1 MRHDLRVSGHAFR
14 LRPVDEQD
22 ADFIVDLRRRG
33 GRFLNQGAASIS
45 EQLVWLSEYFERV
58 GDFYFVVE
66 SMSDQRREGLL
77 GLYDCDPEGRAAEW
91 GRWVLEPD
99 SNAAVESALLIYRCA
114 FEALGIERV
123 GCRTLAGNRQV
134 IAFHESCGL
143 AREADLATIEHNGE
157 MLVAVV
163 HTLTRAEWPS
173 VRTRLDRLA
182 SRFAARRVAHRPH
195 LSRL

>member
-1 MRHDLRVSGHAFR
+1 MRHDLQVSGHAFR

-33 GRFLNQGAASIS
+33 GRFLNQGAASIA
-45 EQLVWLSEYFERV
+45 EQIVWLSEYFERA

-77 GLYDCDPEGRAAEW
+77 GLYDYDPLGRAAEW

-114 FEALGIERV
+114 FERLSIERV
-123 GCRTLAGNRQV
+123 WCRTLAENRTV

-143 AREADLATIEHNGE
+143 VREADLVTIEHNGE
-157 MLVAVV
+157 MLPAVV

-173 VRTRLDRLA
+173 VKTRLDHLA
-182 SRFAARRVAHRPH
+182 SRFAARRVPH
-195 LSRL
+195 GQH